1 MAIVQHCF
9 FLKLFALCTN
19 PRKAPAAASPR
30 RLRVTAF
37 SFMRLQTPRKAV
49 GNAQHE
55 MRWGELCQRALSRC
69 QV

>member
-37 SFMRLQTPRKAV
+37 SFMRLTDPTES
-49 GNAQHE
+49 G
-55 MRWGELCQRALSRC
+55 GERTT
-69 QV
+69 